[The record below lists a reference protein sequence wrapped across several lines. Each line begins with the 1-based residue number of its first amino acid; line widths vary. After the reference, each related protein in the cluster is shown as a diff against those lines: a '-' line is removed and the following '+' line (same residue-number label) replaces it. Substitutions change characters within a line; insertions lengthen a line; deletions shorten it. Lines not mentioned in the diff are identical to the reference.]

1 MTILLLSALFSG
13 LVAIAVTRAVER
25 FGGVVGGLLGTLPT
39 TIVPASLG
47 IWAASAGPQEFSA
60 SMGMV
65 PIGMLLNAGFLWIW
79 RALPPRLPEWSL
91 TLRLNV
97 MVATS
102 LGAWFVAAATTT
114 TAANHLVSEGVSSM
128 GLGAVGLVVGLVVG
142 TLAVMG
148 HTPAPKGRNPVSWTA
163 LLVRGG
169 LAACAIAVSVA
180 LAQSGVPVL
189 AGTAS
194 VFPAIF
200 LTTMAGLWLAQGEA
214 VPAGAVGPM
223 MLGATSVSVYA
234 LLAAALFPV
243 LGPTVGTATAWLAAV
258 VGVTIPSAW
267 WLRPRPSA

>member
-1 MTILLLSALFSG
+1 MTVLLLSALFSG
-13 LVAIAVTRAVER
+13 VVAIAVTRAVER

-47 IWAASAGPQEFSA
+47 IWAASAGAQEFA
-60 SMGMV
+60 ESMGMV

-91 TLRLNV
+91 GIRLGA
-97 MVATS
+97 MIAAS
-102 LGAWFVAAATTT
+102 LGAWLVAAATTT
-114 TAANHLVSEGVSSM
+114 TLANRLVDEGISPWTLGGS
-128 GLGAVGLVVGLVVG
+128 GLLVGLVVGG
-142 TLAVMG
+142 LAVMG
-148 HTPAPKGRNPVSWTA
+148 QTPAPRGRNPVPWTA

-169 LAACAIAVSVA
+169 LAACAIAVSVG

-234 LLAAALFPV
+234 LLVAAAFPV
-243 LGPTVGTATAWLAAV
+243 MGPVAGTALAWLAAV
-258 VGVTIPSAW
+258 VGVTVPSAW
-267 WLRPRPSA
+267 WLRAQRST